1 MARGFPRI
9 NFEGGG
15 VGGGDEPEVA
25 GGARVSSR
33 VCRLAGRLWLGQLA
47 FWGWLIW
54 SGRWKCRG
62 TSHVTE
68 HLQVAGPT
76 ELR

>member
-33 VCRLAGRLWLGQLA
+33 GLPPCWSSMVRPTGLLGLVDLERPVEMP
-47 FWGWLIW
+47 G
-54 SGRWKCRG
+54 
-62 TSHVTE
+62 HVTE